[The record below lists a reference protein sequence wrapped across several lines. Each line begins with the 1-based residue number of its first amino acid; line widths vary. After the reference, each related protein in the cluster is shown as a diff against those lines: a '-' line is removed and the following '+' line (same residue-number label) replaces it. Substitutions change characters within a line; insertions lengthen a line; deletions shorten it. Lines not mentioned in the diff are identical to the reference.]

1 MEDLTIES
9 FFVNEYKRVQ
19 RENSDLKEKI
29 ERIEKMSDEYGLYC
43 FKEEL
48 KIAKIDVCGE
58 YYLFKME
65 DSYVNSYE
73 KAENM
78 LSMGDDELFDLA
90 VKSKSD
96 YIRLIDF
103 EKSNMPYTV
112 VETNFK
118 GRYKYAYSPDEPGKL
133 VSFYEK
139 PMLGEWITEDNIVSS
154 KKLAIINLRENLE
167 SAKEYFD
174 NKEN

>member
-29 ERIEKMSDEYGLYC
+29 ECLEKMSDEYGLYC

-48 KIAKIDVCGE
+48 NIAKIDVCSE
-58 YYLFKME
+58 FYLFQMR

-78 LSMGDDELFDLA
+78 LSMDDDELFDLA

-96 YIRLIDF
+96 YVRLIDF

-118 GRYKYAYSPDEPGKL
+118 GKSKYAYSPDQPGEL
-133 VSFYEK
+133 VRFYEK
-139 PMLGEWITEDNIVSS
+139 PMIGEWITDDNIDAA
-154 KKLAIINLRENLE
+154 KKLAIIKLRENLE

>member
-9 FFVNEYKRVQ
+9 FFVNEYKRAQ

-29 ERIEKMSDEYGLYC
+29 ECLEKRYDEYGLYC
-43 FKEEL
+43 FKEAIN
-48 KIAKIDVCGE
+48 IAKIDICSE
-58 YYLFKME
+58 FYLFKMK

-96 YIRLIDF
+96 YVRLIDF

-118 GRYKYAYSPDEPGKL
+118 GNSKYAYSPDKPGKL
-133 VSFYEK
+133 VRFYEN
-139 PMLGEWITEDNIVSS
+139 PMLGEWITEDNIDAA